1 MGKRSKLLA
10 VVLAG
15 ALAATS
21 LVGCGG
27 KSGTD
32 SNGGGSGEKTT
43 LTVWSHFTTA
53 EVEEFDKIAKAW
65 GEANNVEV
73 TVVEDQ
79 GDFQAMIQA
88 AQSDNGP
95 DIILGVPHDNLGTY
109 QKAGITAEVPS
120 GLVSADKYTSEAIV
134 DSVTLD
140 GKIYAVPFAQETT
153 ALFVNKDLVKSN
165 PATMEELVEMA
176 KEVGFEYDINNF
188 YFSYAFLAANGGYV
202 YKNNNGTLDPTDI
215 GLGNDGSVKGL
226 QFLSDLVNKHK
237 LMAADINSD
246 IAKSDFA
253 AGKTGFYISGPW
265 DVQTA
270 KDGGI
275 NFEIIPLP
283 TLEGK
288 APQPL
293 MGVQVAFVNAN
304 SKNQESAWKLME
316 EFIAKGQDV
325 IYNTGHRI
333 PVDKDYVVDDV
344 YTKAFME
351 QAKTANPMPNIPE
364 IQAMWTPANNNL
376 QLLSSGQVDA
386 KTAGQNMVDQV
397 KEGISQLQ

>member
-10 VVLAG
+10 LLVAGVV
-15 ALAATS
+15 AATT
-21 LVGCGG
+21 LVGCGS
-27 KSGTD
+27 KSGTE
-32 SNGGGSGEKTT
+32 NNEGGSGETKT
-43 LTVWSHFTTA
+43 LTVWSHLSA
-53 EVEEFDKIAKAW
+53 DEVVKFEEVAQAW
-65 GEANNVEV
+65 GEENNVEV

-109 QKAGITAEVPS
+109 QKAGITAEVPA
-120 GLVSADKYTSEAIV
+120 GMVSADKYTSEAVV
-134 DSVTLD
+134 DAVTLD
-140 GKIYAVPFAQETT
+140 GKIYAVPFAQETS
-153 ALFVNKDLVKSN
+153 ALFVNKDLVKTN
-165 PATMEELVEMA
+165 PTTMEELVEMA
-176 KEVGFEYDINNF
+176 KDVGFEYDINNF

-202 YKNNNGTLDPTDI
+202 YKNNDGTLDPTDI
-215 GLGNDGSVKGL
+215 GLGNEGSVKGL
-226 QFLSDLVNKHK
+226 EFLNDLVNTHK
-237 LMAADINSD
+237 LMAADITGD

-265 DVQTA
+265 DVGTA
-270 KDGGI
+270 KEGGI
-275 NFEIIPLP
+275 NFEVIPMP

-288 APQPL
+288 APQPF
-293 MGVQVAFVNAN
+293 MGVQVGFVNGN
-304 SKNQESAWKLME
+304 SKNQEVAWDLME
-316 EFIAKGQDV
+316 VFVEKGQDIV
-325 IYNTGHRI
+325 YNTGHRI
-333 PVDKDYVVDDV
+333 PVAKDYAVKDD

-386 KTAGQNMVDQV
+386 KTAGQNMVDQI
-397 KEGISQLQ
+397 KEGINQLQ